1 MMTIHFEPL
10 IKKKQAITYIDDTLM
25 QAKNKQ
31 ELFTVIQEYHD
42 LLRKSGLKAASDKTL
57 FFLRKV
63 KFLGHVIAAEGIQP
77 VAKRVRDLHNLKLP
91 KTKTEVKSFLVALGF
106 YSCYIKNLHVDSR
119 PFYELTKK
127 DTNFCWKQ
135 EHEDLFQEI
144 KKRISE
150 DTVLA
155 VPSTKYLFHIHV
167 DSSNVGTGCILI
179 QQFPEGKGII
189 SFNSRVFAKEE
200 QKMSTL
206 NRELC
211 GIVSA
216 LQTYEHYIIGSP
228 FPIYL
233 YCDHKPILWG
243 RKGQVSPRFFRY

>member
-1 MMTIHFEPL
+1 
-10 IKKKQAITYIDDTLM
+10 M
-25 QAKNKQ
+25 QAKNKHKM
-31 ELFTVIQEYHD
+31 FTVIQEYHD
-42 LLRKSGLKAASDKTL
+42 LLRKAGLKTAPDKTL

-63 KFLGHVIAAEGIQP
+63 KFLGHVIAAEGIQL
-77 VAKRVRDLHNLKLP
+77 VAKRVRDLHNIKSP
-91 KTKTEVKSFLVALGF
+91 KTKTEVKSFLGALGF
-106 YSCYIKNLHVDSR
+106 CSCYIKNLHVDSR

-155 VPSTKYLFHIHV
+155 VLSTKYPFHIHV
-167 DSSNVGTGCILI
+167 DSSKVGTGCILI
-179 QQFPEGKGII
+179 QQFSDGKRII
-189 SFNSRVFAKEE
+189 SFNSRIFAKEE

-206 NRELC
+206 HRELC

-216 LQTYEHYIIGSP
+216 LQTYEHFTIGSP

-233 YCDHKPILWG
+233 NCDHKPIL
-243 RKGQVSPRFFRY
+243 FFW